1 MSMKW
6 AFWIATILIAYT
18 YVGYA
23 AWLRLRAVWASRT
36 VRRQACQPSLS
47 IVMVVRNE
55 EEILPGKLSNLLEL
69 DYPAER
75 CEIIVVSD
83 GSTDG
88 TEEILGGHR
97 LNPRLKFKINPVAQ
111 GKAAGLNDAVEMA
124 QGEVIVFT
132 DARQKIEAGAVRL
145 LAENFADPEVG
156 CASGELM
163 LGDAGAGEETM
174 GPGLYWKIE
183 KKIRQLESAAGSV
196 VGATGALYAVR
207 HDLLV
212 PVPPNTILDDVYLPM
227 HVVRQGA
234 RVVFDERARAWDRPN
249 LGTRREFGRK
259 VRTLTGNYQ
268 LVQLAPWLMT
278 FGNPLWLEFISHK
291 LLRLVVPFALAV
303 TLGSAFFLAGPVYRL
318 ALAVQLAFY
327 ALGLLAMVPLRKG
340 PLARVTD
347 AAFTFVV
354 LNTAAVVAFANFV
367 TGRKPV
373 WLR

>member
-23 AWLRLRAVWASRT
+23 AWLRLRALWASRT
-36 VRRQACQPSLS
+36 VRRRACQPSVS

-69 DYPAER
+69 DYPPEQ

-88 TEEILGGHR
+88 TEGILGGHR

-163 LGDAGAGEETM
+163 LGDAGGEETM

-207 HDLLV
+207 HGLLV
-212 PVPPNTILDDVYLPM
+212 PVPPGTILDDVYVPM

-268 LVQLAPWLMT
+268 LVQLAPWLVT

-291 LLRLVVPFALAV
+291 LLRLLVPFALVV

-327 ALGLLAMVPLRKG
+327 TLGLLAMVPLRKG
-340 PLARVTD
+340 PLNRVTD

-354 LNTAAVVAFANFV
+354 LNTAAVFAFANFV

>member
-1 MSMKW
+1 MKW

-23 AWLRLRAVWASRT
+23 AWLRLRALWASRT
-36 VRRQACQPSLS
+36 VRRRACQPSLS

-88 TEEILGGHR
+88 TEGILGEHR
-97 LNPRLKFKINPVAQ
+97 PNPRLKFKINPVAQ

-124 QGEVIVFT
+124 RGEVIVFT

-163 LGDAGAGEETM
+163 LGDVSGEETM

-207 HDLLV
+207 HGLLV
-212 PVPPNTILDDVYLPM
+212 PVPPGTILDDVYLPM
-227 HVVRQGA
+227 HVVRLGA

-278 FGNPLWLEFISHK
+278 FQNPLWLEFISHK
-291 LLRLVVPFALAV
+291 LLRLLVPFALAV

-340 PLARVTD
+340 PLNRVTD

>member
-1 MSMKW
+1 
-6 AFWIATILIAYT
+6 
-18 YVGYA
+18 
-23 AWLRLRAVWASRT
+23 
-36 VRRQACQPSLS
+36 
-47 IVMVVRNE
+47 
-55 EEILPGKLSNLLEL
+55 
-69 DYPAER
+69 
-75 CEIIVVSD
+75 
-83 GSTDG
+83 
-88 TEEILGGHR
+88 
-97 LNPRLKFKINPVAQ
+97 
-111 GKAAGLNDAVEMA
+111 
-124 QGEVIVFT
+124 VIVFT

-207 HDLLV
+207 RELLV
-212 PVPPNTILDDVYLPM
+212 PVPAGTILDDVYVPM

-268 LVQLAPWLMT
+268 LVQLAPWLIT

-291 LLRLVVPFALAV
+291 LLRLLVPFALVV

-340 PLARVTD
+340 PLNRVTD

-367 TGRKPV
+367 SGRKPV